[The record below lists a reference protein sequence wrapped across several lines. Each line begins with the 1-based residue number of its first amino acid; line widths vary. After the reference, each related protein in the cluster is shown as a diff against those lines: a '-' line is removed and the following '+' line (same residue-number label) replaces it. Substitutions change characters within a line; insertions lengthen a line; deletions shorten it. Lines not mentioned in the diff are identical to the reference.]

1 MTSKELEKKIAAI
14 DKKLERIKLP
24 HGEGTIFW
32 KRKKSCYLGYRKM
45 VNYPDGTSERHA
57 VYEYDLEPLFA
68 LMKRDID
75 HKQEQWRLNH
85 MSLQSVN
92 SNLNIFYDVGVKTIA
107 DFVPCFYSTLKNS

>member
-1 MTSKELEKKIAAI
+1 MEKV
-14 DKKLERIKLP
+14 LSFGRE
-24 HGEGTIFW
+24 
-32 KRKKSCYLGYRKM
+32 KRVVILGYRKM

-57 VYEYDLEPLFA
+57 VYEYGLEPLFA

-92 SNLNIFYDVGVKTIA
+92 SNLNIFCDVGVKTIA